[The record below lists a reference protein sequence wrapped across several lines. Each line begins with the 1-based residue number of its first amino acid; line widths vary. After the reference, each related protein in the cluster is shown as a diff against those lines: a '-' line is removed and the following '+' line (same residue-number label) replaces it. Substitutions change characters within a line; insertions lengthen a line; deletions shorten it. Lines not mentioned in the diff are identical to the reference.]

1 MPLFRIIP
9 LIQKP
14 VLKLDKSILTFQ
26 NQLTILRKTGK
37 IKGVDMKNPEIELVY
52 SVAKLSPWIAPIP
65 SSFFV
70 ARACLNDLDL
80 PLIMAILIG
89 FVIESLGLT
98 SIHTC
103 LVLQN
108 WNLTKRKTDPNAPLS
123 LAIALV
129 FVYLFTTIGLSVF
142 LDTSK
147 ELVKFAPALFPML
160 SVVGSFNITL
170 LSQQKHREM
179 SVQNQRFEMQF
190 ERQQRKQLKLSN
202 VANNIDTG
210 LSNLEKTDNSL
221 VIANRT
227 RKERRLQIME
237 KILDVLTDEPTIG
250 ITDLSR
256 KIGRSR
262 QSVYNYIQELENGG
276 KIHKNNDGFVV
287 ESN

>member
-1 MPLFRIIP
+1 
-9 LIQKP
+9 
-14 VLKLDKSILTFQ
+14 
-26 NQLTILRKTGK
+26 
-37 IKGVDMKNPEIELVY
+37 MKNSDMGLVY

-65 SSFFV
+65 SSYFV
-70 ARACLNDLDL
+70 ARACLNNLDL

-108 WNLTKRKTDPNAPLS
+108 WNFTKRKTDPNAPLS
-123 LAIALV
+123 LSIALV

-179 SVQNQRFEMQF
+179 NVQNQRLEMQF
-190 ERQQRKQLKLSN
+190 ERQQRRQNKKSN
-202 VANNIDTG
+202 VANNFDTG

-227 RKERRLQIME
+227 RKEKRLQIID
-237 KILDVLTDEPTIG
+237 KILDVLKDEPTIG

-262 QSVYNYIQELENGG
+262 QSVYNYIQDLENGG
-276 KIHKNNDGFVV
+276 KIYKNTDGFVV